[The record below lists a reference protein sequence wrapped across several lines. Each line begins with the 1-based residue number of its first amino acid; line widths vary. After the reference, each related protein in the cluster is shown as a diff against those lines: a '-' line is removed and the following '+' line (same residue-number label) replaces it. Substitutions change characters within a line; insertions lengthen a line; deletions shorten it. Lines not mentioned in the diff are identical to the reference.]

1 MEKLEKME
9 DKMKEFTEKHHAFI
23 AATFYAL
30 MTERYGQ
37 RGEEAFILAT
47 NRYAEQRGNRM
58 AQRAIRDGQPLT
70 FATYRQ
76 YGEWV
81 NTQSVKD
88 QGCGNAGYTVSYSPD
103 FVEHV
108 TQCPWAAQFAEM
120 GMAKAGTVYCTH
132 LDKAIVR
139 GFNPYLVF
147 DTTQSLHEHDCCIQ
161 IAKDVNFE
169 EGVVYQKHK
178 EYLKGFDYHCGHNAT
193 PYSEL
198 CASIFGAGGAAVAA
212 EVLDRFAQT
221 YGQDMADILISYQN
235 TDFNLI

>member
-1 MEKLEKME
+1 
-9 DKMKEFTEKHHAFI
+9 MKEFTEKHHAFI
-23 AATFYAL
+23 AATFYTL
-30 MTERYGQ
+30 LTQRYGQ
-37 RGEEAFILAT
+37 RGEDAFVLAT

-58 AQRAIRDGQPLT
+58 AQRAVRDGQPLT

-81 NTQSVKD
+81 NTQSVKEE
-88 QGCGNAGYTVSYSPD
+88 GCGNAGYVVSYAPD

-120 GMAKAGTVYCTH
+120 GMANAGTVYCTH

-139 GFNPYLVF
+139 GFNPCLVF
-147 DTTQSLHEHDCCIQ
+147 DTTQSLHEHDCCVQ
-161 IAKDVNFE
+161 IAKDANFE
-169 EGVVYQKHK
+169 EGVVYQKRE
-178 EYLKGFDYHCGHNAT
+178 EYLKGFDYHCGHNYKT
-193 PYSEL
+193 YSEL
-198 CASIFGAGGAAVAA
+198 CVSIFGAGGSAIAA

-221 YGQDMADILISYQN
+221 YGQEMADVLVSYQN